1 MPAPIRKKI
10 RRWNDES
17 RSRSNRAP
25 ALTVRDMAFP
35 PEVEHEHRGR
45 AALVASCAAADSTGF
60 GRYLRLAA
68 FPSRMDARLKIAPPR
83 PLNATNAKRSAN
95 RESSIVSFDERAFR
109 DALGVFPTGVA
120 VVTA

>member
-1 MPAPIRKKI
+1 MPSQIRNKI

-17 RSRSNRAP
+17 GSRSNRAP

-35 PEVEHEHRGR
+35 PGEVEHEHRGR

-60 GRYLRLAA
+60 GRYLRLAG

-95 RESSIVSFDERAFR
+95 RESSIVSF
-109 DALGVFPTGVA
+109 
-120 VVTA
+120 